1 MQPKHT
7 LYKKEVS
14 IKGLVTFTEEIL
26 NGKTSF
32 FVQCY
37 WKPYTSD
44 SSTLTF
50 TYQSD
55 RPNLEL
61 RQERGTFCRVIRI
74 LRIKWKQRSKTDYT
88 PCLAWSESHCYVPR
102 YFGLPRP
109 WKNPWVTN
117 SSSAAHKK
125 KFSMKDFFSKC
136 NQICGFGHILLKK
149 SLMKNFIFC
158 AVI

>member
-1 MQPKHT
+1 M
-7 LYKKEVS
+7 
-14 IKGLVTFTEEIL
+14 VTFTEEIL

-88 PCLAWSESHCYVPR
+88 PCLAWSESYCYVPR
-102 YFGLPRP
+102 YFGLPRTR
-109 WKNPWVTN
+109 KNPWITN

-125 KFSMKDFFSKC
+125 KFSIKDFFSKC
-136 NQICGFGHILLKK
+136 DQIWGFGHILLKK